1 MDATQN
7 GVHADF
13 VIVGGGSAGSVLA
26 ARLSEDPRR
35 RVVLVEAGPDRDPE
49 RRPDLTDT
57 YGGRAFVDPAYFWP
71 GLLARHAAGGPEH
84 AFKQG
89 MLLGGGSTINGQ
101 IALRGAPAD
110 YDHWAAAGAKGWN
123 WESVLPFFR
132 KLETDLD
139 FGGPLHGDAG
149 PIKIKRA
156 PPETWDAATL
166 AYMRA
171 WSQLGHRRLDDL
183 NGPFGDGY
191 GALPFSND
199 GQLRHSAS
207 RAYLTNAV
215 RARPNLS
222 IVTNARVLR
231 VAIENGRAAGIE
243 FRRDGETRRID
254 ADHVILSAGAIRSPQ
269 LLMLSGIGDQ
279 AELARHGIDIRAHRP
294 GVGRNLQDHPI
305 VSISAYVDP
314 KARGVKPSRGVSTYL
329 RYSSGVPDCEPSD
342 MVLSGGA
349 RSMWHDV
356 GERICSLRTYL
367 CLPYSRGML
376 TLASADPTMDP
387 IIDFNGM
394 SDPRDSRRLVDGF
407 RLVARILCG
416 MMRPDIV
423 SDVFPSRL
431 SPLIEKLSKPT
442 SFNALLGGVGAIA
455 MDSSATLR
463 RFVIRKIVT
472 DGTSLDDILRDDAT
486 LEPYIRQI
494 VGTSWHPSGTCRMG
508 TEDDPGAVVDAN
520 GAVFGVRGLTVA
532 DASIMPRIVR
542 TNTNLPTLM
551 IAEKVAARLAN
562 MS

>member
-1 MDATQN
+1 MDAVQ
-7 GVHADF
+7 GAGRVDF
-13 VIVGGGSAGSVLA
+13 AIVGGGAAGSVLA

-35 RVVLVEAGPDRDPE
+35 RVVLVEVGPDLDPE

-71 GLLARHAAGGPEH
+71 GLRARHAAGGPTH

-110 YDHWAAAGAKGWN
+110 YDHWAASGAQGWA

-149 PIKIKRA
+149 PIKIKRT

-171 WSQLGHRRLDDL
+171 WSELGYARHDDL
-183 NGPFGDGY
+183 NGPFDDGY

-199 GQLRHSAS
+199 GRLRHSAS
-207 RAYLTNAV
+207 RAYLTDTV

-222 IVTNARVLR
+222 IVTGARVLR

-243 FRRDGETRRID
+243 YRRGGATERLD

-376 TLASADPTMDP
+376 TLASADPAGDP
-387 IIDFNGM
+387 VIDFNGM

-407 RLVARILCG
+407 RLVARILGG
-416 MMRPDIV
+416 MMHPDIV

-431 SPLIEKLSKPT
+431 SPLIEKLSKPN

-455 MDSSATLR
+455 MDASATVR
-463 RFVIRKIVT
+463 RFVIRNIVT

-486 LEPYIRQI
+486 LEAYIRQI

-508 TEDDPGAVVDAN
+508 TADDPGAVVDTN
-520 GAVFGVRGLTVA
+520 GAVIGVRGLSVA

-542 TNTNLPTLM
+542 TNTNLPTMM
-551 IAEKVAARLAN
+551 IAEKIAAGIAGN
-562 MS
+562 